1 MIIKTS
7 ATVHI
12 SGANICILY
21 QIYNNKNQLIVYLL
35 KKNSI
40 SFFVIQGFIILFKY
54 YFVDINSGYE
64 KEYRRTA
71 GDDSRYFYAS
81 SYANLSAIET
91 DVIAAITK
99 CPVTQPVTTTDGSLM
114 FADVCKYILC
124 VTVSLLVWIYLIFF
138 HLKTDPKCHTVG
150 FQLHV
155 VYKHFIFENK
165 QIVSHWQKRIYPW
178 NSEYFYKISKNGLV
192 DYLKSTIYSST
203 INFPQNQI

>member
-1 MIIKTS
+1 MFKCIETSSLLKCSDNDDIDSNADIQKNKNKIQGIPNQRVIIKTS

-81 SYANLSAIET
+81 SYVNLSAIET

-124 VTVSLLVWIYLIFF
+124 VTVSLLV
-138 HLKTDPKCHTVG
+138 
-150 FQLHV
+150 
-155 VYKHFIFENK
+155 
-165 QIVSHWQKRIYPW
+165 
-178 NSEYFYKISKNGLV
+178 
-192 DYLKSTIYSST
+192 
-203 INFPQNQI
+203 